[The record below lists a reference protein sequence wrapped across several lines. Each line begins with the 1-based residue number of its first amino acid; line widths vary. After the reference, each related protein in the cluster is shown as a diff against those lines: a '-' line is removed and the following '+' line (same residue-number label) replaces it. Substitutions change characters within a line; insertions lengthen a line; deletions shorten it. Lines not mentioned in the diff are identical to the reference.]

1 MKNLTSLLLNIFNFR
16 EKNSYMTISELKA
29 HNINEEKIE
38 KQRRFRAYIS
48 EINQRYNNMRTI
60 EQDNIRKVS

>member
-1 MKNLTSLLLNIFNFR
+1 MAI
-16 EKNSYMTISELKA
+16 IELKDFNL
-29 HNINEEKIE
+29 HEKIIE
-38 KQRRFRAYIS
+38 KQKIYRAYMS